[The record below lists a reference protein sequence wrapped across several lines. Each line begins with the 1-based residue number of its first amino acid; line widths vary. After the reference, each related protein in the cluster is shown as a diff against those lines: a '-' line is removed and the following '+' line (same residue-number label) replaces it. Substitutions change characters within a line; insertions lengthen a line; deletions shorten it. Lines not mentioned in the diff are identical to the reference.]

1 MNEILMYAIVCA
13 FIYFVIQ
20 FALLSKKLIDSE

>member
-1 MNEILMYAIVCA
+1 MNEIMMYLIVGA
-13 FIYFVIQ
+13 FLVFVIQ